1 MKTNTKKIIKLLT
14 LFISSILIA
23 TASAGYYR
31 FMYIS
36 GTVTISAGGLV
47 WIKGDQAGSA
57 VSISG
62 STATVSLTLNN
73 GTISNITNYLYLKN
87 LDSQSHNIVINITD
101 PAGSSLYEA
110 NGFNITICNNSTG
123 AVIHSLD
130 ALSLGSSYSGTID
143 QQEVWHIIFQ
153 IATRSDAQTSGDAF
167 AVQVTYV

>member
-1 MKTNTKKIIKLLT
+1 M
-14 LFISSILIA
+14 LF
-23 TASAGYYR
+23 R
-31 FMYIS
+31 
-36 GTVTISAGGLV
+36 
-47 WIKGDQAGSA
+47 
-57 VSISG
+57 
-62 STATVSLTLNN
+62 SLTLNN